1 MLKYSKANHQ
11 LESRRLLYLAK
22 ILFAVDPTHCPR
34 TKKWFNR
41 HRWMRPWTV
50 NGPWTVP
57 KCRGLWPSSSSEFLH
72 LAILYFSLVWK
83 YKNSLEWNTSLL
95 QWSRRFCR
103 FGPPLSGSAIWQYLR
118 TSSSNFW
125 KYVGWKR
132 GRCFGFYLTFG
143 TLIE

>member
-1 MLKYSKANHQ
+1 MLKYSKAIHQ
-11 LESRRLLYLAK
+11 SEFHHLSYLAK
-22 ILFAVDPTHCPR
+22 ILFAVDPTVREGSNRLR
-34 TKKWFNR
+34 T
-41 HRWMRPWTV
+41 
-50 NGPWTVP
+50 GWTVP
-57 KCRGLWPSSSSEFLH
+57 KCKGLWPSSSSEFLH

-132 GRCFGFYLTFG
+132 WRYFGFYLTFG